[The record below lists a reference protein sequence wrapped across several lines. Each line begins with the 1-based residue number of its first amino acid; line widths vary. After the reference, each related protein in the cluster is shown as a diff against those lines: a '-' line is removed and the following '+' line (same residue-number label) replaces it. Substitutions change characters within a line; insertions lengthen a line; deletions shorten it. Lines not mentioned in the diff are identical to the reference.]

1 MAGFFGGHGFGFL
14 FRRDE
19 GVVSRSIWWR
29 GTLALLAPLLAL
41 TWVWLLIGGG
51 AHTGFDANQAVIA
64 RTGLTYLYLL
74 VFAAGI
80 LLTAICQYNLSAKRF
95 RARGRLPG
103 LAGVLPLAALLTGA
117 VHWLAPRMDGALP
130 GWAVAGVDGMMLA
143 VAVWNVVDLGVGKE
157 SRTGIEKD

>member
-41 TWVWLLIGGG
+41 TLVWLMIGAG
-51 AHTGFDANQAVIA
+51 AHTGFDASQAVIA

-74 VFAAGI
+74 VFAAAI
-80 LLTAICQYNLSAKRF
+80 LLIAICQYNISAKRF

-103 LAGVLPLAALLTGA
+103 LAGILPLAALLTGA

-130 GWAVAGVDGMMLA
+130 GWAVAGVDVAMLVV
-143 VAVWNVVDLGVGKE
+143 VAWNVVDLGVVKDGR
-157 SRTGIEKD
+157 SGIARN

>member
-1 MAGFFGGHGFGFL
+1 MAGFFGRHGFGFL

-19 GVVSRSIWWR
+19 GVISRGIWWR

-41 TWVWLLIGGG
+41 TLVWLVIGAG
-51 AHTGFDANQAVIA
+51 AHTGFDASQAVIA

-74 VFAAGI
+74 VFAAAI
-80 LLTAICQYNLSAKRF
+80 LLIAICQYNISAKRF

-103 LAGVLPLAALLTGA
+103 LAGVLPLAALLAGA

-130 GWAVAGVDGMMLA
+130 GWAVAGADVVMLA
-143 VAVWNVVDLGVGKE
+143 VVVWNVVDLGILTDG
-157 SRTGIEKD
+157 RTEIGNN